1 MARYEADREDLL
13 REATALVERIEL
25 AVTDDPNA
33 DHVVVGFRRNGAAS
47 VYFGGE
53 PAYHFNSAGELRRA
67 FDRGALIKAEQ
78 GRLVE
83 MRRNRK
89 ADVVALENKMLADA
103 EQQRLVDEIQA
114 DLRRLATELREGRYS
129 VIGQVP
135 AEVDVRGRVTA
146 WLEGLGTVEI
156 ASSPHA
162 R

>member
-13 REATALVERIEL
+13 REATALVERIEF
-25 AVTDDPNA
+25 AVADEPNA

-47 VYFGGE
+47 VYFGSE

-67 FDRGALIKAEQ
+67 FYHGALIKAEQ

-89 ADVVALENKMLADA
+89 ADVVALESKMLADT
-103 EQQRLVDEIQA
+103 EKQRLVDEIQA
-114 DLRRLATELREGRYS
+114 DLGRLATELREGCYLM
-129 VIGQVP
+129 IGQVP
-135 AEVDVRGRVTA
+135 AEADVRGRVMA
-146 WLEGLGTVEI
+146 WLEGLGTVAI
-156 ASSPHA
+156 ATSPHA

>member
-25 AVTDDPNA
+25 AVADDPKV

-47 VYFGGE
+47 VYFGSE

-67 FDRGALIKAEQ
+67 FYHGALIKAEQ

-89 ADVVALENKMLADA
+89 ADVVELDSKVLADT
-103 EQQRLVDEIQA
+103 EQQRLVDEVQA
-114 DLRRLATELREGRYS
+114 DLRRLATQLREGHYAL
-129 VIGQVP
+129 IGQVP
-135 AEVDVRGRVTA
+135 AEIDVRGRVSA
-146 WLEGLGTVEI
+146 WLEGLGTVKI

>member
-25 AVTDDPNA
+25 AALDDPNA
-33 DHVVVGFRRNGAAS
+33 DHVVVGFRRSGAAS
-47 VYFGGE
+47 VYFGSE

-67 FDRGALIKAEQ
+67 YYDGALIKAEQ

-89 ADVVALENKMLADA
+89 VDVVELDSKILADT
-103 EQQRLVDEIQA
+103 EQQRLVDEIRA
-114 DLRRLATELREGRYS
+114 DLRRLATELQEGRYA

-135 AEVDVRGRVTA
+135 AEADVRRRVMQ
-146 WLEGLGTVEI
+146 WLEGLGDWTV